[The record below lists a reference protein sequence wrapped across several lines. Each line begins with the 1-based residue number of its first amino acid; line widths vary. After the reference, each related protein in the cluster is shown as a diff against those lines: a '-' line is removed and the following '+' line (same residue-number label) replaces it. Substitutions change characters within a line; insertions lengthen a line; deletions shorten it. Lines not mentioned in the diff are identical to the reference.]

1 MPVTEA
7 WQDDDM
13 MSSGDESDNADLT
26 DGVSSGD
33 EWSDI
38 GDTTNVTKQWHSLYS
53 PLTRQYA
60 AYSSRIERLHE
71 HAYIFSII
79 TMCF

>member
-13 MSSGDESDNADLT
+13 IMSSGDESDNADLT
-26 DGVSSGD
+26 DGVSSGE

-38 GDTTNVTKQWHSLYS
+38 GGK
-53 PLTRQYA
+53 
-60 AYSSRIERLHE
+60 
-71 HAYIFSII
+71 
-79 TMCF
+79 